1 MSSDDVVH
9 QCRVDPR
16 RGFVKQDQVG
26 FEHQHSREFEQFL
39 LAATELVGAVLP
51 YLLKV

>member
-1 MSSDDVVH
+1 MSSISAGLI
-9 QCRVDPR
+9 PR

-39 LAATELVGAVLP
+39 LPPLSSSARFSH

>member
-1 MSSDDVVH
+1 MSSMMSSISAGLI
-9 QCRVDPR
+9 PAA
-16 RGFVKQDQVG
+16 GSSSWDQVG